1 MNQDIYVIDDSNA
14 GYAYIESCFKKEKA
28 KYCFVKV
35 GTTDVEERL
44 KQIPSMIIIDEDG
57 INIDIFE
64 LMKRI
69 NENEE
74 NANIPKI
81 VLSTNPSRKHRLE
94 ILQAKILMYIRKPIE
109 DAYLMAT
116 VQNLAKLIYLNRGV
130 SPLTGMPGN
139 SQIETEIKRRLY
151 NNEEFAV
158 IYADLDNFKAYNDVY
173 GFANGDEVIKFTG
186 RVLSENIHRGETEE
200 DNNFIGHIGGDDFIA
215 IVNKRD
221 SYDVVTDI
229 IKQFDE
235 DVLQYF
241 TKEDIE
247 KGYLEVSN
255 RRGIIELFPITS
267 LSLGIVEVTN
277 KRFTNILEIGE
288 VGAQVKHK
296 AKSIQ
301 GSSVVI
307 NRRLT

>member
-1 MNQDIYVIDDSNA
+1 MYQNLYIIDDRNVQTT
-14 GYAYIESCFKKEKA
+14 YIENCFKKNKT
-28 KYCFVKV
+28 KFCFVKV
-35 GTTDVEERL
+35 GTVNLEEKL

-57 INIDIFE
+57 INIDLFE
-64 LMKRI
+64 LVKKI

-81 VLSTNPSRKHRLE
+81 VISSNPSKQHRIEVLKT
-94 ILQAKILMYIRKPIE
+94 KILFYIRKPVDDE
-109 DAYLMAT
+109 YLILLI
-116 VQNLAKLIYLNRGV
+116 QNLAKLIYLNRGV

-139 SQIETEIKRRLY
+139 SQIETEMKRRLY
-151 NNEEFAV
+151 NNEEFTV

-173 GFANGDEVIKFTG
+173 GFANGDEVIKFTAK
-186 RVLSENIHRGETEE
+186 VLSENIHKNETEE

-215 IVNKRD
+215 IIDKKE
-221 SYDVVTDI
+221 SYDVATDI

-235 DVLQYF
+235 EVLQFF

-255 RRGIIELFPITS
+255 RRGIIELFPLTS
-267 LSLGIVEVTN
+267 ISLGIVEVPK
-277 KRFTNILEIGE
+277 KRYNNILEIGE
-288 VGAQVKHK
+288 IGAQVKHK

-307 NRRLT
+307 NRRLS

>member
-1 MNQDIYVIDDSNA
+1 MYQNLYIIDDRNVQTT
-14 GYAYIESCFKKEKA
+14 YIENCFKKNKTNF
-28 KYCFVKV
+28 CFVKV
-35 GTTDVEERL
+35 GTVNLEEKL

-57 INIDIFE
+57 INIDLFE
-64 LMKRI
+64 LVKKI

-81 VLSTNPSRKHRLE
+81 VISSNPSKQHRIEVLKT
-94 ILQAKILMYIRKPIE
+94 KILFYIRKPVDDE
-109 DAYLMAT
+109 YLILLI
-116 VQNLAKLIYLNRGV
+116 QNLAKLIYLNRGV

-139 SQIETEIKRRLY
+139 SQIETEMKRRLY
-151 NNEEFAV
+151 NNEEFTI

-173 GFANGDEVIKFTG
+173 GFANGDEVIKFTAK
-186 RVLSENIHRGETEE
+186 VLSENIHKNETEE

-215 IVNKRD
+215 IIDKKE
-221 SYDVVTDI
+221 SYDVATDI

-235 DVLQYF
+235 EVLQFF

-255 RRGIIELFPITS
+255 RRGIIELFPLTS
-267 LSLGIVEVTN
+267 ISLGIVEVPK
-277 KRFTNILEIGE
+277 KRYNNILEIGE
-288 VGAQVKHK
+288 IGAQVKHK

-307 NRRLT
+307 NRRLS

>member
-1 MNQDIYVIDDSNA
+1 MYQNLYVIDDSNTKST
-14 GYAYIESCFKKEKA
+14 YIETCFQKHKTKF
-28 KYCFVKV
+28 CFVKV
-35 GTTDVEERL
+35 GTSNLEEKL

-57 INIDIFE
+57 IDIDIFE
-64 LMKRI
+64 LITRI
-69 NENEE
+69 NENED

-81 VLSTNPSRKHRLE
+81 VVSSNPSKQHRIK
-94 ILQAKILMYIRKPIE
+94 ILQEKILFYIRKPVDDE
-109 DAYLMAT
+109 YLIL
-116 VQNLAKLIYLNRGV
+116 VIQNLAKLIYLNRGV

-139 SQIETEIKRRLY
+139 SQIETEMKRRLN
-151 NNEEFAV
+151 NNEEFAI

-186 RVLSENIHRGETEE
+186 RVLTENIHKDETEE

-215 IVNKRD
+215 IINKRD
-221 SYDVVTDI
+221 SYEVATNI

-235 DVLQYF
+235 EVLQFF
-241 TKEDIE
+241 TKEDIK

-255 RRGIIELFPITS
+255 RRGIIELFPLTS
-267 LSLGIVEVTN
+267 ISLGIVEVTKN
-277 KRFTNILEIGE
+277 RFNNILEIGE
-288 VGAQVKHK
+288 IGAQVKHK

-307 NRRLT
+307 NRRLS